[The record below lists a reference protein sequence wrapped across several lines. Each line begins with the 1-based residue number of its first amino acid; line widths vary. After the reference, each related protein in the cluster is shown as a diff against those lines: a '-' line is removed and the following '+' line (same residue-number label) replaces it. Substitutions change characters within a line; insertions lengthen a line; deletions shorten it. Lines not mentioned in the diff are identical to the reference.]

1 MGKKLSRLSSTAS
14 RHLIFS
20 LGWFHFSLPL
30 NPFRM
35 GVNSANSGNR
45 VSDRSAWRWHC
56 PLGGGNPVCSRASP
70 PRHRPP
76 PTYWWCPRQLT
87 PGQVCARV
95 APSKFGRWGANY
107 VQLTLVYTQ
116 MWMFIHI
123 YIYAYIYMCV
133 CVSIYIYNNV
143 YIYMH
148 IYIYHIY
155 IYHIYIWY
163 IYMIYIYMIYI
174 YDIYIYDICLYIYI
188 SYIYIYIMYIYI
200 YIMYIYIYH
209 VYIYIYTICWT
220 VKWTSS
226 VQPSDL
232 RSQPPKQNKEKK
244 TRLKTKRVVVDIC
257 PSFIRLHFSQVFT
270 ILHQECCRRRWR
282 SRLIAHAPLLCQSW
296 SEEYSDDGTHPWQ
309 MKVIWGE
316 NHSMRGM
323 RLGWFIMVW
332 FIRVYDVHNC

>member
-1 MGKKLSRLSSTAS
+1 
-14 RHLIFS
+14 
-20 LGWFHFSLPL
+20 
-30 NPFRM
+30 
-35 GVNSANSGNR
+35 
-45 VSDRSAWRWHC
+45 
-56 PLGGGNPVCSRASP
+56 
-70 PRHRPP
+70 
-76 PTYWWCPRQLT
+76 
-87 PGQVCARV
+87 
-95 APSKFGRWGANY
+95 
-107 VQLTLVYTQ
+107 
-116 MWMFIHI
+116 
-123 YIYAYIYMCV
+123 
-133 CVSIYIYNNV
+133 
-143 YIYMH
+143 
-148 IYIYHIY
+148 
-155 IYHIYIWY
+155 
-163 IYMIYIYMIYI
+163 MIYIYMIYI
-174 YDIYIYDICLYIYI
+174 YIWYMFVYIYI
-188 SYIYIYIMYIYI
+188 SCIYIWYMFVYIYIIYI
-200 YIMYIYIYH
+200 SCIYIYH
-209 VYIYIYTICWT
+209 VYIYISCIYIICWT